1 MYYLAWRDLAR
12 NNPGLF
18 IADVSRRGW
27 EHITRR
33 SRALRTKQQSLQLLP
48 AAVRMLLR
56 SQKLERHR
64 LTPVREVK
72 LPSGQ
77 TRRRWYEG
85 VTARVT
91 FYERH
96 EAIVRVVVERT
107 QLIASPA
114 SAPAK
119 DIIQFYSVY
128 EVARRRRG
136 L

>member
-1 MYYLAWRDLAR
+1 
-12 NNPGLF
+12 
-18 IADVSRRGW
+18 
-27 EHITRR
+27 
-33 SRALRTKQQSLQLLP
+33 
-48 AAVRMLLR
+48 MLLR